1 MADEANP
8 YGMKRP
14 RTGLPSTTKT
24 AGLPSTTKTAGLPS
38 TTKTREGLPSTT
50 KTAVPPSQTKSS
62 DITIDSRVNSGGSGV
77 DVSKNRTLAMRKAY
91 VNSEIRK
98 HKTMPSIY
106 GRNFRT
112 RKHGEVDS

>member
-8 YGMKRP
+8 HGMKRP
-14 RTGLPSTTKT
+14 KSPAL
-24 AGLPSTTKTAGLPS
+24 
-38 TTKTREGLPSTT
+38 
-50 KTAVPPSQTKSS
+50 PSQTKSPVLPSQTKS
-62 DITIDSRVNSGGSGV
+62 DDAPPHGIPRPSELTIDSRVDSSRSGV

-98 HKTMPSIY
+98 HTTMPSIH

>member
-8 YGMKRP
+8 P
-14 RTGLPSTTKT
+14 VL
-24 AGLPSTTKTAGLPS
+24 
-38 TTKTREGLPSTT
+38 
-50 KTAVPPSQTKSS
+50 PSQTKSPVLPSQTKSPALPSQTKS
-62 DITIDSRVNSGGSGV
+62 DDAPPHGIPRPSELTIDSRVDSSRSGV

-98 HKTMPSIY
+98 HKTMPSIH

-112 RKHGEVDS
+112 RKHGEVDG